1 MDRYFTPKLALSPP
15 IIPALER
22 YRRYPDPQGFIQ
34 QMPERHPQSSSA
46 EVTGPV
52 ERPLARR
59 RRSIGISDSAI
70 QLIRRFLVALIFA
83 AAATAMM
90 VRGTGYSSATAD
102 GGKYFVSY
110 KSTRNEVTRAEFE
123 HVRFHNRV
131 STAAISAIAISLI
144 VLAGWE
150 SIRSGGRR
158 NPLNIGNDLAR
169 RVRLLRI
176 KR

>member
-1 MDRYFTPKLALSPP
+1 MS
-15 IIPALER
+15 E
-22 YRRYPDPQGFIQ
+22 Q
-34 QMPERHPQSSSA
+34 HPQSSST
-46 EVTGPV
+46 EIKEPIGP
-52 ERPLARR
+52 RPGARH

-70 QLIRRFLVALIFA
+70 QLIRWFLIALVFA
-83 AAATAMM
+83 AAAAAII
-90 VRGTGYSSATAD
+90 VRGSGYSGATSD
-102 GGKYFVSY
+102 GGKYYVSY
-110 KSTRNEVTRAEFE
+110 KSTQYEVTRVEFE

-131 STAAISAIAISLI
+131 STAAISAIAISLF